1 MNPTLIKLALEANL
15 INYVDNETPRYY
27 FLCGYAETKH
37 LEQFAQDLIRYLID
51 QVEATSLSHLVYTNY
66 DQQLAQSCKRTILN
80 KLQDAL

>member
-1 MNPTLIKLALEANL
+1 MNPKIQELALKASL
-15 INYVDNETPRYY
+15 INYVDLETPRHY
-27 FLCGYAETKH
+27 FICGYAETKH

-51 QVEATSLSHLVYTNY
+51 QVEATSLNHLIYTNY